1 MAEDNKNNIESK
13 LIRDLIRGDSLA
25 FDELYGHYYNKVYSF
40 SNKYLQNKQDAE
52 EIVQVVFIKVWE
64 NRDKLKE
71 IRNLNAWLFTITFNE
86 IRKIFRKIAME
97 RQQMERINLSSVFED
112 NSVLSEI
119 EFNDLMT
126 RAGDIINRIP
136 SRQKTVLLLSIKE
149 GLTSNEISR
158 KLNIS
163 KRTVENHLSNARGVL
178 KKVLKEQHLIPLVIL
193 WFLL

>member
-1 MAEDNKNNIESK
+1 MADDQKNNIESK
-13 LIRDLIRGDSLA
+13 LIQELIRGDSFA

-40 SNKYLQNKQDAE
+40 SYKYLQNKQDAE

-71 IRNLNAWLFTITFNE
+71 IRSLNAWLFTITFNE
-86 IRKIFRKIAME
+86 IRKTFRKMAME
-97 RQQMERINLSSVFED
+97 RQKLEKMNLSPVFED

-149 GLTSNEISR
+149 GLTSTEISR

-163 KRTVENHLSNARGVL
+163 KRTVENHLSNARRVL
-178 KKVLKEQHLIPLVIL
+178 KKVFKEQHLIPLVIL